1 MPNTLVLHGSYAR
14 YTNSPLAQKN
24 MLVQAQTLAQTAL
37 ARQTQTTLSQN
48 VVSDDFSGYL
58 PEPGDPISDDYSG
71 YLETK

>member
-14 YTNSPLAQKN
+14 YTASPLAQKN
-24 MLVQAQTLAQTAL
+24 MLVQAPAQNAL
-37 ARQTQTTLSQN
+37 EQTTLSQN

-71 YLETK
+71 FLLETK

>member
-14 YTNSPLAQKN
+14 YTNSPLAKKN
-24 MLVQAQTLAQTAL
+24 MLVQAPAQNAL
-37 ARQTQTTLSQN
+37 EQTTLSQN

-71 YLETK
+71 YLPETK

>member
-14 YTNSPLAQKN
+14 YTNSPLAKKSV
-24 MLVQAQTLAQTAL
+24 LVQAQTLAQTAL